1 MAILRKI
8 QQQKKE
14 QKKLFRSPF
23 TFDDKEDIKV
33 KKEEFEQKEQAP
45 VPRKKKTKK
54 GRPRI
59 PKEER
64 RTKCLSAVLTPTEA
78 KKLEKLTKKARL
90 SKSEYIR
97 RLILQAIDKQIYHL

>member
-1 MAILRKI
+1 MAILKKI
-8 QQQKKE
+8 NQQKKN
-14 QKKLFRSPF
+14 QKNLFRRPF
-23 TFDDKEDIKV
+23 TFDDNQDIEI
-33 KKEEFEQKEQAP
+33 KKEEFEQKEQVP
-45 VPRKKKTKK
+45 VHKKKKTKK

-59 PKEER
+59 PREER
-64 RTKCLSAVLTPTEA
+64 RTKCLSAVLTPSEA